1 MIMGRVA
8 GKVAIVTGAG
18 SSGMGRVTA
27 QLLAREGA
35 SLVVGDI
42 NEAGAQ
48 ETARLIQAAG
58 GQAVAMRQDVSN
70 ESDWTAIV
78 KLALDTFGS
87 VDILDNNAA
96 MFIAKPLLETSTEE
110 FRRQN
115 AVNVDGVFF
124 GMKAVI
130 PAMERAGGGAI
141 INISSGAGIVGFP
154 AAGDYSCSKG
164 AVRLITKAMA
174 LECAQRKNKVRVNS
188 IHPGPILTPM
198 LEQGMEDLGGTPQVR
213 SMFEQ
218 LAPMG
223 HLGEPLDI
231 ANGVLYLA
239 SDESKYV
246 TGAELVIDGGFVA
259 Q

>member
-1 MIMGRVA
+1 MGRVA

-48 ETARLIQAAG
+48 ETARLIKAAG
-58 GQAVAMRQDVSN
+58 GQAVALRQDVSS
-70 ESDWTAIV
+70 EADWAAIV

-87 VDILDNNAA
+87 IDILDNNAA
-96 MFIAKPLLETSTEE
+96 MFVAKPLMETSTEE
-110 FRRQN
+110 FRRQS
-115 AVNVDGVFF
+115 AINVEGVFF

-130 PAMERAGGGAI
+130 PAMERAGGGSI
-141 INISSGAGIVGFP
+141 INISS
-154 AAGDYSCSKG
+154 S
-164 AVRLITKAMA
+164 TKAMA
-174 LECAQRKNKVRVNS
+174 LECAQRKNKIRVNS

-198 LEQGMEDLGGTPQVR
+198 LEQGMEDLGGTAQVR
-213 SMFEQ
+213 GMFEQ
-218 LAPMG
+218 MAPLG

-231 ANGVLYLA
+231 AHGVLYLA

-246 TGAELVIDGGFVA
+246 TGAELAIDGGFVA

>member
-1 MIMGRVA
+1 MIMARVA
-8 GKVAIVTGAG
+8 GKVAIITGAG

-35 SLVVGDI
+35 SVVVGDI

-48 ETARLIQAAG
+48 ETAKLIQDAG
-58 GQAVAMRQDVSN
+58 GQAVAMRQDVSS
-70 ESDWTAIV
+70 EDDWAAIV

-96 MFIAKPLLETSTEE
+96 MFIAKPLMETSTDE

-154 AAGDYSCSKG
+154 AAGGYSCSKG

-198 LEQGMEDLGGTPQVR
+198 LEQGMEDLGGTAQVR
-213 SMFEQ
+213 TMFEQ

-239 SDESKYV
+239 CDESKYV

>member
-48 ETARLIQAAG
+48 ETARLIKAAG
-58 GQAVAMRQDVSN
+58 GQAVALLQDVSS
-70 ESDWTAIV
+70 EADWAAIV

-87 VDILDNNAA
+87 IDILDNNAA
-96 MFIAKPLLETSTEE
+96 MFIAKPLMETSTEE

-115 AVNVDGVFF
+115 AINVDGVFF

-130 PAMERAGGGAI
+130 PAMERAGGGSI
-141 INISSGAGIVGFP
+141 INISSGAGIVGFA
-154 AAGDYSCSKG
+154 AAGGYSSSKG

-174 LECAQRKNKVRVNS
+174 LECAQRKNGIRVNS

-198 LEQGMEDLGGTPQVR
+198 LEQGMEDLGGTAQVR
-213 SMFEQ
+213 TMFEQ
-218 LAPMG
+218 MAPLG
-223 HLGEPLDI
+223 RLGEPLDI

-246 TGAELVIDGGFVA
+246 TGAELAIDGGFIA